1 MKLKT
6 IMILGCLITNTAFA
20 QIPPGQWLC
29 FAFDAQKK
37 SYEGLGDSLKSAM
50 RAANVTCREKSQQS
64 GCKTAQSYCEQGPLS
79 LTEARCLVTDT
90 NGRSWTATGAD
101 ACKIALSLCTR
112 WQFLHSKMSQCS
124 VKHRYAD

>member
-1 MKLKT
+1 MKIKLT
-6 IMILGCLITNTAFA
+6 LLLGCLVMNATYA

-50 RAANVTCREKSQQS
+50 RAANATCRKKAAQA

-79 LTEARCLVTDT
+79 LNDKRCLVTDT
-90 NGRSWTATGAD
+90 NGRSWTGTGPD
-101 ACKIALSLCTR
+101 ACTVALSLCTR
-112 WQFLHSKMSQCS
+112 WQFLHNRMSQCS
-124 VKHRYAD
+124 VKHRHAD